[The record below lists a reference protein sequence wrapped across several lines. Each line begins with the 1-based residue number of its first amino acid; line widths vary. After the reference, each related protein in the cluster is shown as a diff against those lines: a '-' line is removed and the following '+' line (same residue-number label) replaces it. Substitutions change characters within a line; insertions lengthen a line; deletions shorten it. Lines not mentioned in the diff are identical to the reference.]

1 MPERKWKWP
10 EEGAKR
16 YFKKK
21 TSRLWQEKLIA
32 ERLEPGQI
40 RKKYRD
46 FCDNIGTKRMPRNQ
60 LHSFCMQ
67 LRLHVLSIG
76 EDLSFMYKY
85 QDVIS
90 ERAQDNLDNGEG
102 QITCSAFIE
111 WWESPLE
118 KIRPGM
124 AEPRNEEEETAS

>member
-1 MPERKWKWP
+1 
-10 EEGAKR
+10 
-16 YFKKK
+16 
-21 TSRLWQEKLIA
+21 
-32 ERLEPGQI
+32 
-40 RKKYRD
+40 
-46 FCDNIGTKRMPRNQ
+46 
-60 LHSFCMQ
+60 
-67 LRLHVLSIG
+67 
-76 EDLSFMYKY
+76 MYKY